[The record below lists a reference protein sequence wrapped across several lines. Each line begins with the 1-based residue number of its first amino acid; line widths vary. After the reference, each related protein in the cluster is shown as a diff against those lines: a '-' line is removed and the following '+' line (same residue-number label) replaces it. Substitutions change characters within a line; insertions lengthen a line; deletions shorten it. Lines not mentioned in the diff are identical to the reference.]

1 MGSRKDAPNEE
12 FASERRS
19 WPQALALLVAIA
31 AAVGLA
37 LYTLR
42 PPEVV
47 PASAPTTEFS
57 AQRAMKDLQAIA
69 DEPRPVG

>member
-1 MGSRKDAPNEE
+1 LKEE
-12 FASERRS
+12 YMSERRS
-19 WPQALALLVAIA
+19 WLQTLVVLVAIA
-31 AAVGLA
+31 AAVGVT

-57 AQRAMKDLQAIA
+57 AERAMEDLRVIA
-69 DEPRPVG
+69 DEPRRYCSAG